1 MELKYDF
8 KLNPGDRVKVSPLAN
23 APLGTPREGIVHEVL
38 HDGKYVTF
46 LGSDVAYPAHLFIN
60 ELEKLVIETDGKT
73 TRAKY
78 EGRGL
83 SRAVT
88 LARHP
93 DDNHDMKKL
102 AAYAVQKLFPADGY
116 IIDVR
121 KGGYQGAVCVVNS
134 KSKVYTDGR
143 ILEFVGGQCTNP
155 PGQCAWVLPKFD
167 NLVDLMA
174 WAKRRDFE
182 VVELHRR

>member
-1 MELKYDF
+1 MENKYGF
-8 KLNPGDRVKVSPLAN
+8 MPGDRVAPILGAIFEGAKSGVVKEVIDGGRFLILEGQTCAQPASHYKKV
-23 APLGTPREGIVHEVL
+23 EEKIVI
-38 HDGKYVTF
+38 T
-46 LGSDVAYPAHLFIN
+46 
-60 ELEKLVIETDGKT
+60 TDGRT
-73 TRAKY
+73 ARATY
-78 EGRGL
+78 SHGCNV
-83 SRAVT
+83 SREIT
-88 LARHP
+88 LTRHP
-93 DDNHDMKKL
+93 NDNHDMKKL
-102 AAYAVQKLFPADGY
+102 AAYAVQKLFPSDGY

-143 ILEFVGGQCTNP
+143 ILEFVGGECTNP

-167 NLVDLMA
+167 TLDELKA

>member
-1 MELKYDF
+1 MENKFDF
-8 KLNPGDRVKVSPLAN
+8 RPGDIALPTCVATLRGSKRGMVKEVIDGGRFLI
-23 APLGTPREGIVHEVL
+23 LEGE
-38 HDGKYVTF
+38 T
-46 LGSDVAYPAHLFIN
+46 VARPACDYFKESETIT
-60 ELEKLVIETDGKT
+60 ITTDGRST
-73 TRAKY
+73 TATYRNGAIT
-78 EGRGL
+78 R
-83 SRAVT
+83 STT
-88 LARHP
+88 LIRHP

-102 AAYAVQKLFPADGY
+102 AAYAVQRLFPTDGQ

-121 KGGYQGAVCVVNS
+121 KAGYQGAVCVVNS

-155 PGQCAWVLPKFD
+155 PSQCAWVLPKFD
-167 NLVDLMA
+167 TLDELKA